1 LDCSVHGSIGAIV
14 RIGFFLKEAVRS
26 MRRNPAPSFA
36 ALSCVLVT
44 TLVLGVFIP
53 VVQATNGAANSIR
66 GRVVV
71 DVDLNTTAT
80 AAEVARV
87 RHEVEHAPYVGHVE
101 VLSKQAGYEQERKID
116 PQAFQLIG
124 YNPLPEILRIT
135 PTELNQSSPAA
146 KRLVTDSAIADV
158 QDRQAQTDKILSATR
173 IVKITMALLA
183 ALLVF
188 SSILLVSNTIRLSL
202 FSRRREVEVMKLVG
216 ATDWFIRW
224 PFVIEGLFL
233 GALGGVCAIGLLAV
247 AKVTLIDPLASTVR
261 LISQPDMIDFRLLIL
276 VLMGCAVAVSAAGS
290 GLSLRRFL
298 RV

>member
-1 LDCSVHGSIGAIV
+1 MKL
-14 RIGFFLKEAVRS
+14 GFFLKEATRS
-26 MRRNPAPSFA
+26 IRRNPAPSFA

-87 RHEVEHAPYVGHVE
+87 RKEVEHVRYAGHVE
-101 VLSKQAGYEQERKID
+101 VVSKQHGYEQEKKID

-124 YNPLPEILRIT
+124 YNPLPEILRIAPSNPDDADT
-135 PTELNQSSPAA
+135 LRAELDQASPIGT
-146 KRLVTDSAIADV
+146 RLVTDSAIADV
-158 QDRQAQTDKILSATR
+158 QNRQGQTDKILTATR

-183 ALLVF
+183 ALLIV
-188 SSILLVSNTIRLSL
+188 SSMLLISNTIRLSL
-202 FSRRREVEVMKLVG
+202 FARRREVEVMKLVG

-233 GALGGVCAIGLLAV
+233 GAVGGVCAIGLLAL
-247 AKVTLIDPLASTVR
+247 AKVTLIDPLAGTVK
-261 LISQPDMIDFRLLIL
+261 LISQPAMIDFRLLIV
-276 VLMGCAVAVSAAGS
+276 VLMACAIAVSAAGS
-290 GLSLRRFL
+290 GISLRRFL

>member
-1 LDCSVHGSIGAIV
+1 MKL
-14 RIGFFLKEAVRS
+14 GFFLREAVRS

-66 GRVVV
+66 GRVIV

-87 RHEVEHAPYVGHVE
+87 RSEVQQAPYVGRVE
-101 VLSKQAGYEQERKID
+101 VVSKQAGYEQERKID

-135 PTELNQSSPAA
+135 PTNPAKADAIRMELSQSSSAGVR
-146 KRLVTDSAIADV
+146 KVTDSAIADV
-158 QDRQAQTDKILSATR
+158 QDRQAQTDEILSATR

-233 GALGGVCAIGLLAV
+233 GALGGLCAIGLLFL
-247 AKVTLIDPLASTVR
+247 AKLTLIDPLASTVK
-261 LISQPDMIDFRLLIL
+261 LISQPDMIDFRLLVV
-276 VLMGCAVAVSAAGS
+276 VLMGCAIAVSAAGS

>member
-1 LDCSVHGSIGAIV
+1 MKL
-14 RIGFFLKEAVRS
+14 GFFLKEAVRS

-87 RHEVEHAPYVGHVE
+87 RHKVEHAPYVGHVE
-101 VLSKQAGYEQERKID
+101 VLSKQVGYEQERKID

-135 PTELNQSSPAA
+135 PTDPARADAIQAELNQSSPAA

-188 SSILLVSNTIRLSL
+188 SSILLISNTIRLSL

-247 AKVTLIDPLASTVR
+247 AKVTLIDPLAGTVK

-276 VLMGCAVAVSAAGS
+276 VLMACAIAVSAAGS

>member
-1 LDCSVHGSIGAIV
+1 MKL
-14 RIGFFLKEAVRS
+14 GFFLKEALRS

-66 GRVVV
+66 GRVIV

-80 AAEVARV
+80 PAEVARV
-87 RHEVEHAPYVGHVE
+87 RHEVEHAPYAGHVE
-101 VLSKQAGYEQERKID
+101 VVSKQAGYAQERKID

-124 YNPLPEILRIT
+124 YNPLPEILRVT
-135 PTELNQSSPAA
+135 PTNPSNADKLRAELDQSSPASVRRVSDHA
-146 KRLVTDSAIADV
+146 ISAV

-188 SSILLVSNTIRLSL
+188 SSMLLISNTIRLSL

-224 PFVIEGLFL
+224 PFVLEGLLL
-233 GALGGVCAIGLLAV
+233 GALGGLCAIGLLAL
-247 AKVTLIDPLASTVR
+247 AKLTLIDPLASTVK
-261 LISQPDMIDFRLLIL
+261 LISQPAMIDFRLLI
-276 VLMGCAVAVSAAGS
+276 VILMGCAIAVSAAGS
-290 GLSLRRFL
+290 GISLRRFL